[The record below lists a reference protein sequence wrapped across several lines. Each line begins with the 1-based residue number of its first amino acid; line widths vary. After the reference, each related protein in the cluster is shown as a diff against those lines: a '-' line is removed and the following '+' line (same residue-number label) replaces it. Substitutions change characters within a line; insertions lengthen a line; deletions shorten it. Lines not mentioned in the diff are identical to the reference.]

1 MRRLPG
7 AGGLRDLAEIL
18 LPPPPPPEPFPE
30 PAFLSRERER
40 RAAKARARNTLLSLL
55 DEKQRESLEQGLGF
69 EVIAKSGNRY
79 RIRPGNTVLKLDPS
93 GSFPL
98 VTLCVRIA
106 PQGGEWFPADDEA
119 IAQKLLLES
128 DEEAFLRKAIRG
140 R

>member
-1 MRRLPG
+1 MS
-7 AGGLRDLAEIL
+7 GLRDLKEIF
-18 LPPPPPPEPFPE
+18 LPPPDPPEPFPE
-30 PAFLSRERER
+30 PAFISRERER

-55 DEKQRESLEQGLGF
+55 NEEQRESVEQGLGF
-69 EVIAKSGNRY
+69 EVVAKSGNRY
-79 RIRPGNTVLKLDPS
+79 RIRPGNTVQKLDPS

-106 PQGGEWFPADDEA
+106 PQGEEWFPADDEA

-128 DEEAFLRKAIRG
+128 DEEAFLRQAIRA